1 MLYEVRNGRVRRM
14 DAGLYLSALKKAYS
28 KNFDLTD
35 GFLAGGKAFD
45 LYGRF
50 ASTGEK
56 YVLVKKA
63 KLWEVQNFEHML
75 AFRSNDF
82 SPEDLQKLRQLID
95 ESLEPDLVRGGEKY
109 PPENHMMTYLTIVV
123 LSEKGFSEETRKAVK
138 KFSYAKDY
146 LFSFR
151 GRMETHI
158 YLVDLTDGTVTY
170 SRAGKDDSKTFTDIY
185 KACRKK
191 EEEGEKK

>member
-1 MLYEVRNGRVRRM
+1 M

-28 KNFDLTD
+28 RNFDLTD

-63 KLWEVQNFEHML
+63 KLWEVQTYEHML
-75 AFRSNDF
+75 AYRSNDF
-82 SPEDLQKLRQLID
+82 SPEDLQKLKGLID
-95 ESLEPDLVRGGEKY
+95 ECLEPDLVRGGEKY

-123 LSEKGFSEETRKAVK
+123 LSEKGFSPEVQKAVK
-138 KFSYAKDY
+138 KFSYTKDY

-158 YLVDLTDGTVTY
+158 YLVDLSDGNVTY
-170 SRAGKDDSKTFTDIY
+170 SRAGKEYSQIFTDIY
-185 KACRKK
+185 KSCRKK
-191 EEEGEKK
+191 EAEGEMK